1 RLLLEDPAPLCGA
14 AAIGLV
20 FEAKEKEFMPIQL
33 LGLSRQYS
41 RPFFNKTRENGGRE
55 RESRLKTTI
64 LSIAGLAFLLA
75 AYSIPYTN
83 LRA

>member
-41 RPFFNKTRENGGRE
+41 RPFFNKIQT
-55 RESRLKTTI
+55 LI
-64 LSIAGLAFLLA
+64 
-75 AYSIPYTN
+75 
-83 LRA
+83 